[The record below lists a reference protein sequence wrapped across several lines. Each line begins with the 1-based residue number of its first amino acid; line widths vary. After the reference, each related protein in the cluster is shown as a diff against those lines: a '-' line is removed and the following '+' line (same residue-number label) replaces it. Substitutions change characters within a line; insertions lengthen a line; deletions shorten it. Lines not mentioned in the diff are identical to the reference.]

1 MATNNNTNLK
11 ILQWNAR
18 GLTKSRLQEF
28 KHFLSYSVPS
38 VVLLSETHW
47 NDSFTPKFSSYN
59 VINKNRHERSG
70 GGVAI
75 LVHNSIKFSL
85 LPLDNSHSIEM
96 VAISIS
102 SATFFS
108 LNFVSVYAPKGN
120 STTEEI
126 LSLFSQT
133 GHFVIGGDFNAHHS
147 MWESFTDSNRA
158 GNSIW
163 NALMEL
169 PDVALLTPPDL
180 GTRIDP
186 STRKPSTIDLTF
198 SSSAISLTAG
208 IKLGPTLGSDHLP
221 ILMTIDE
228 SATPTSGRPQR
239 WIFNDDKWA
248 DWNEQLATQL
258 RNLNFTSLTEP
269 EPAYTYF
276 YDALLQSSNKN
287 FRKSSSTPR
296 SRPEPRRPWWDK
308 KCNMVVNAARKAY
321 RKWRDS
327 PLSVEKRE
335 NWKKAEAVKRRHII
349 QAKKDSWK
357 THLTNLDICDDPSK
371 LWNFVRGML
380 GKKISGNPLDNA
392 VLKDL
397 EGREYHSA
405 QEKAGLILEAFSRNF
420 STLIPNNDFYE
431 TAISTS
437 IASPTPNAF
446 NSVITLAE
454 INLLPEE
461 TEKYIHGNRPYP
473 QQNAD
478 EIICRQQIL
487 PVPPVQHPLLS
498 HIRPRKMETSNH
510 RTSTKIGK
518 GSGKS
523 DLISTGSTHVLSG
536 QAIRESSVVTPGLV
550 YRI

>member
-1 MATNNNTNLK
+1 MTCLMMANNNNTNLK

-120 STTEEI
+120 STKEE
-126 LSLFSQT
+126 
-133 GHFVIGGDFNAHHS
+133 
-147 MWESFTDSNRA
+147 
-158 GNSIW
+158 
-163 NALMEL
+163 
-169 PDVALLTPPDL
+169 
-180 GTRIDP
+180 
-186 STRKPSTIDLTF
+186 
-198 SSSAISLTAG
+198 
-208 IKLGPTLGSDHLP
+208 
-221 ILMTIDE
+221 
-228 SATPTSGRPQR
+228 
-239 WIFNDDKWA
+239 
-248 DWNEQLATQL
+248 
-258 RNLNFTSLTEP
+258 
-269 EPAYTYF
+269 
-276 YDALLQSSNKN
+276 
-287 FRKSSSTPR
+287 
-296 SRPEPRRPWWDK
+296 RR
-308 KCNMVVNAARKAY
+308 
-321 RKWRDS
+321 
-327 PLSVEKRE
+327 

-357 THLTNLDICDDPSK
+357 AHLTNLDICDDPSK

-454 INLLPEE
+454 IDYCLKKLKNTSMGIDLIHNKMLMRLSAVNKFYLCHLFNILFSHTYVPEKWKQAIIAPLLKSGKVAENPISYRPVALTFCLGKLFERIVSSRLDWFIE
-461 TEKYIHGNRPYP
+461 SKGILYNSQVGFRRKRNITDHIVQLELDVKEGFSEKESWIQDTGYVSGYRDSSSNY
-473 QQNAD
+473 
-478 EIICRQQIL
+478 
-487 PVPPVQHPLLS
+487 HPL
-498 HIRPRKMETSNH
+498 
-510 RTSTKIGK
+510 
-518 GSGKS
+518 
-523 DLISTGSTHVLSG
+523 V
-536 QAIRESSVVTPGLV
+536 
-550 YRI
+550 